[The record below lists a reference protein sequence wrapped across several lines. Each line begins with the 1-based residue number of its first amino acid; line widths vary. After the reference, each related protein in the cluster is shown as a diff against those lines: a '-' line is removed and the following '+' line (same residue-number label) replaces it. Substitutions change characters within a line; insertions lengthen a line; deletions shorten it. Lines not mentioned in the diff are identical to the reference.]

1 MPLKPDSTLRKR
13 LGWALGV
20 TLAAVVALA
29 GGAFMALQARLLER
43 QLDAS
48 LFAHAQSEIQTA
60 IDRSDHRAHLHNDAM
75 HLVDS
80 REPGLYLPKYA
91 ALYDGHGRA
100 VAHTGSFQGRP
111 PPFRALPTRGA
122 FDLAHEGVTLR
133 AVVLPMGHE
142 TEARTILL
150 AVPRRTLD
158 EANRSQLA
166 VTLVVLGVALGAA
179 VALAAFIARW
189 LTRDLDQIARTAR
202 AVSDG
207 ALDARVGAVGGVAEV
222 RSLARDM
229 DAMIA
234 RLEAL
239 VATQRRF
246 VSDAAHE
253 LRAPLTSLRGELE
266 LALRRPR
273 SVEEYR
279 AALEKALED
288 VLALGA
294 LADDLLA
301 LARARTATRERAP
314 SDAAGPIL
322 RAVELIAPC
331 ARRRRVNI
339 VPEALDVPKVSVA
352 PRDLE
357 RVVRNLIENA
367 MRHSP
372 EGASVRVAASVD
384 GNTVRVAVT
393 DEGVGVPLAQAERI
407 FEPFVRLDPA
417 RARDGSGSGLGLAI
431 AREVA
436 RSNGG
441 DVLLDVHYAGA
452 GARFVAWFP
461 VAS

>member
-1 MPLKPDSTLRKR
+1 MPLRADSTLRKR
-13 LGWALGV
+13 LGWALGA
-20 TLAAVVALA
+20 TLAGVVALA
-29 GGAFMALQARLLER
+29 GGVFMALQSRLLER

-60 IDRSDHRAHLHNDAM
+60 IDRADHRAHLHNDAM
-75 HLVDS
+75 RLLGP
-80 REPGLYLPKYA
+80 REASLYLPKFA
-91 ALYDGHGRA
+91 ALYDDRGRA

-150 AVPRRTLD
+150 AVPRRSLD

-166 VTLVVLGVALGAA
+166 VTLAVLGVALGAA

-202 AVSDG
+202 AVADG
-207 ALDARVGAVGGVAEV
+207 ALDARAGAVGGVAEV

-273 SVEEYR
+273 SAEEYR
-279 AALEKALED
+279 AALEKALDD
-288 VLALGA
+288 VLALGS

-301 LARARTATRERAP
+301 LARARTATKDSSP
-314 SDAAGPIL
+314 TDAAGPIL
-322 RAVELIAPC
+322 RAIELVEPC
-331 ARRRRVNI
+331 ARRRNVKI
-339 VPEALDVPKVSVA
+339 VPEELEVPKVSVA

-357 RVVRNLIENA
+357 RVARNLIENA

-384 GNTVRVAVT
+384 GGTVRVAVT
-393 DEGVGVPLAQAERI
+393 DEGDGVPLEQAERI

-441 DVLLDVHYAGA
+441 DVFLDVHHAGA

-461 VAS
+461 VAA